1 MGYEA
6 LCTLLYSGTVKIL
19 TYQPFLPN
27 FSVLGLIFYTDS
39 KNVNL
44 SQNLLKMYDQKQKQ
58 IILFY
63 FHK

>member
-19 TYQPFLPN
+19 TDQPFLPN

-44 SQNLLKMYDQKQKQ
+44 SQNLLKMYDQRQKQ

-63 FHK
+63 LHK